1 MSKFK
6 DLFELALEPR
16 KRSDELGFQFVM
28 AELETGLMFY
38 RQAVGAENEQG
49 VQYRVN
55 ARSSYESA
63 MWHVKTLTLT
73 TEERQAFENKE
84 RQLRTAIETL

>member
-1 MSKFK
+1 MNKFK
-6 DLFELALEPR
+6 NLLEWAFEPP
-16 KRSDELGFQFVM
+16 KRSNELGFQFVM

-38 RQAVGAENEQG
+38 RQAVGTENEQS

-63 MWHVKTLTLT
+63 MWHVKALTLT
-73 TEERQAFENKE
+73 TDERQAFENKE
-84 RQLRTAIETL
+84 RQLRIGIETM

>member
-6 DLFELALEPR
+6 DLFERAFEPR
-16 KRSDELGFQFVM
+16 KRCNELGFQFVM
-28 AELETGLMFY
+28 AELETGLMFH
-38 RQAVGAENEQG
+38 RQAMGTEGEERTQCKA
-49 VQYRVN
+49 N

-73 TEERQAFENKE
+73 TDERQAFENKE
-84 RQLRTAIETL
+84 RQLRIGIETM

>member
-38 RQAVGAENEQG
+38 RQAVGTEGEQG
-49 VQYRVN
+49 AQYRVN

-63 MWHVKTLTLT
+63 MWHVKALTLT
-73 TEERQAFENKE
+73 TDERQAFENKE

>member
-1 MSKFK
+1 MTKFK
-6 DLFELALEPR
+6 DLLEWAFEPP
-16 KRSDELGFQFVM
+16 KRSNELGFQFVM

-38 RQAVGAENEQG
+38 RQAVGTEGEQG
-49 VQYRVN
+49 AQYRVN

-63 MWHVKTLTLT
+63 MWHVKALTLT
-73 TEERQAFENKE
+73 TDERQAFENKE